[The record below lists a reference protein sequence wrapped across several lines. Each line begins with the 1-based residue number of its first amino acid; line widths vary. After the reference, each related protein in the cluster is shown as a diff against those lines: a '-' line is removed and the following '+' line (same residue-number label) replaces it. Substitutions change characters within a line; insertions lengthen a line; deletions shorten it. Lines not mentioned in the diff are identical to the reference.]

1 MNKENKGFYSYF
13 NDALKQHEFDIG
25 ATFTFKDG
33 NRIKEQNAVYMLKL
47 FFNELSKVYFGK
59 HKDRN
64 NVQVERV
71 VFMHRTHENGRFIH
85 FHCAL
90 KSVGNKAAFKIAIN
104 KVWRKYVYNGLDV
117 HFDKVGTGFGIYG
130 LHEQKNWNGIKL
142 NGSGTGKH
150 KGKQLATDTNDGN
163 WLHDL
168 QHIDSGTSYYLRQQQ
183 ALDKHTNSRLSKLF
197 CNETKLVEVKRFFKQ
212 KQWNTLSDTE
222 LNSAIALNIQ
232 HKAKLGK
239 AF

>member
-1 MNKENKGFYSYF
+1 MK
-13 NDALKQHEFDIG
+13 
-25 ATFTFKDG
+25 
-33 NRIKEQNAVYMLKL
+33 
-47 FFNELSKVYFGK
+47 
-59 HKDRN
+59 
-64 NVQVERV
+64 
-71 VFMHRTHENGRFIH
+71 
-85 FHCAL
+85 
-90 KSVGNKAAFKIAIN
+90 FKIAIN

-117 HFDKVGTGFGIYG
+117 HFEKVGTGFGIYG

-168 QHIDSGTSYYLRQQQ
+168 QHIDNGTSYYLRQQQ

-222 LNSAIALNIQ
+222 LNSAIALNHQ
-232 HKAKLGK
+232 S
-239 AF
+239 

>member
-1 MNKENKGFYSYF
+1 MKNTQTVTDINEWKINKRKQREMAFDETDILGGKAIILMN
-13 NDALKQHEFDIG
+13 D
-25 ATFTFKDG
+25 
-33 NRIKEQNAVYMLKL
+33 
-47 FFNELSKVYFGK
+47 FGK

-90 KSVGNKAAFKIAIN
+90 KSVGNKEAFKIAIN

-117 HFDKVGTGFGIYG
+117 HFEKVGTGFGIYV

-142 NGSGTGKH
+142 KGSGTGKH

-168 QHIDSGTSYYLRQQQ
+168 QHIDNETSYYIRQQQ

-232 HKAKLGK
+232 PPKLS
-239 AF
+239 